1 MCSEPEEKGEDDTSG
16 GIKADYPPDLAL
28 YLHLFPSGLVWPRQ
42 RAFSLGALPG
52 QRGGREGWRE
62 TGVKKGN
69 ATRKERIKDKRAE
82 RERGRE
88 ERKRCGER
96 DEECQR

>member
-1 MCSEPEEKGEDDTSG
+1 MYGCVCSEPEEKGEDDTSS

-42 RAFSLGALPG
+42 QAFSLGPLPG
-52 QRGGREGWRE
+52 QRAGREGWRE

-69 ATRKERIKDKRAE
+69 ATRKETIKDKRA
-82 RERGRE
+82 GG
-88 ERKRCGER
+88 RKRCGER
-96 DEECQR
+96 DEECER